1 VSRLHAAFVCSA
13 ENVAS
18 GPTME
23 NVEQGASISPTY
35 ASAAWLRV
43 EGCDSL
49 FDSISYLQPTMPLL
63 AARSNPSLKRT
74 HAMLFSTLMQT
85 YGDWRRFNANLREL
99 SHLSDRELADL
110 GITRADIYRLA
121 WDNARKAA

>member
-1 VSRLHAAFVCSA
+1 
-13 ENVAS
+13 
-18 GPTME
+18 
-23 NVEQGASISPTY
+23 
-35 ASAAWLRV
+35 
-43 EGCDSL
+43 
-49 FDSISYLQPTMPLL
+49 MPIL
-63 AARSNPSLKRT
+63 AAKVQPSLKRT

-85 YGDWRRFNANLREL
+85 YGDWRRFNTKLREL

>member
-1 VSRLHAAFVCSA
+1 
-13 ENVAS
+13 
-18 GPTME
+18 
-23 NVEQGASISPTY
+23 
-35 ASAAWLRV
+35 
-43 EGCDSL
+43 
-49 FDSISYLQPTMPLL
+49 MPLL
-63 AARSNPSLKRT
+63 AAKSSHLSREPMP
-74 HAMLFSTLMQT
+74 MLFSTLMQT

>member
-1 VSRLHAAFVCSA
+1 MRLPHSCALKAVIRFSIQSLIYNSQCRSWRR
-13 ENVAS
+13 N
-18 GPTME
+18 PT
-23 NVEQGASISPTY
+23 
-35 ASAAWLRV
+35 
-43 EGCDSL
+43 
-49 FDSISYLQPTMPLL
+49 
-63 AARSNPSLKRT
+63 SLKRT